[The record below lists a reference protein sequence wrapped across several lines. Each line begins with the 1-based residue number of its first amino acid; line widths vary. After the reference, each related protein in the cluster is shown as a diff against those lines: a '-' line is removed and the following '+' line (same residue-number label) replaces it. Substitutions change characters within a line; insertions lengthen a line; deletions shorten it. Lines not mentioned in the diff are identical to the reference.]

1 MSAPNLNAPV
11 ASAALAPAPVQ
22 TITPRQAAMAR
33 RVAPAAGLTAAH
45 ADMLVFMSQS
55 HGAGFDQLMQYAES
69 VGIKRDQ
76 VSYIAFALAAFYLV
90 FGSAARLFCNLI
102 GFGYPMYASVKAI
115 RTKETD
121 DDTVWLIYWTCFAV
135 LCLVDFF
142 SEAIF
147 SFFPFYYIFKAIFL
161 VYLYLPQT
169 GGAAMFYEV
178 VVDPLVVFLDRNIEK
193 FNKKD

>member
-1 MSAPNLNAPV
+1 MSAQPM
-11 ASAALAPAPVQ
+11 S
-22 TITPRQAAMAR
+22 PRQAALAHQ
-33 RVAPAAGLTAAH
+33 VTPTDGLTSAFIDLH
-45 ADMLVFMSQS
+45 VYLSQS
-55 HGAGFDQLMQYAES
+55 HGFLFDMFMTYVES
-69 VGIKRDQ
+69 AGIKRDH
-76 VSYIAFALAAFYLV
+76 VTYIGFCLAGAYLI

-135 LCLVDFF
+135 LCLFDFF
-142 SEAIF
+142 AEFIC

-169 GGAAMFYEV
+169 RGSVMFYEKV
-178 VVDPLVVFLDRNIEK
+178 VNPLVVFVDENIEQFRK
-193 FNKKD
+193 RE